1 MEPKSNYE
9 IFCHVSDETLSL
21 IVNFLKR
28 HDNDIRYFKD
38 FPCFCLKSSLKSVE
52 LGEEIKKNCQLKE
65 GESFMV
71 QGIKAGTTGYATG
84 TVIFYADKDLHY
96 ADLEMSYITS
106 LSY

>member
-1 MEPKSNYE
+1 MKPKSNYE
-9 IFCHVSDETLSL
+9 IFCHVSDDTLSL
-21 IVNFLKR
+21 IANFLKGLDGNLKQF
-28 HDNDIRYFKD
+28 HD
-38 FPCFCLKSSLKSVE
+38 FPCFGVKSSMKSME

-84 TVIFYADKDLHY
+84 TVIFYADKAPYY